1 MTFLDTVLF
10 PTELSYGSQ
19 GGPKFG
25 NVMQT
30 TPQGR
35 IGIVQRVDDPPMA
48 WSVQFKREPSATAK
62 ILSLAR
68 VAHGSLNGFRF
79 LDFLDFSTAPS
90 HQDAVDQSDAA
101 HRHLVGVG
109 DGSTTRFPL
118 SKTYSYAGQTKVRRI
133 RKPLRLAEAQA
144 ASNLDF
150 LKALATEADVHAV
163 WLGGS
168 QQTIGATVT
177 IDYETGELVF
187 GTAPSS
193 SVEIR
198 WAGYFAVP
206 VRFGPNVDEQI
217 RLIATDYGHREFD
230 SIDIIEE
237 TKEVAP
243 LVAERYPGGAS
254 RFVSVSGETVR
265 VLSFA
270 DGLFVEINPDA
281 ATASPLPV
289 RLPAITAAILGGP
302 LFHVVNIGSVDSLA
316 MQTSVGGAV
325 LTIGPGQRAEFWAGH
340 DGSGGYVWSAV

>member
-19 GGPKFG
+19 GGPRFG
-25 NVMQT
+25 NVVQV

-48 WSVQFKREPSATAK
+48 WSISFKHDAEATAA

-68 VAHGSLNGFRF
+68 IAQGSLNGFRF
-79 LDFLDFSTAPS
+79 IDFLDFSTATD
-90 HQDAVDQSDAA
+90 HQSQFSLVETS
-101 HRHLVGVG
+101 HRHLIGVG
-109 DGSTTRFPL
+109 DGTTTRFPL
-118 SKTYSYAGQTKVRRI
+118 SKTYSYGSHTKVRRI
-133 RKPLRLAEAQA
+133 RKPLRLAEAQQA
-144 ASNLDF
+144 RNIDF
-150 LKALATEADVHAV
+150 LNEAAAVSDVHAV
-163 WLGGS
+163 WLGGVS
-168 QQTIGATVT
+168 QTIGATVS

-187 GTAPSS
+187 GTAPGS
-193 SVEIR
+193 SVEIH

-206 VRFGPNVDEQI
+206 VRFGQNVDEQL
-217 RLIATDYGHREFD
+217 RLITVNYAQREFD
-230 SIDIIEE
+230 SIDLVED
-237 TKEVAP
+237 TKEMAP

-265 VLSFA
+265 TISFA
-270 DGLFVEINPDA
+270 DGLLIEINPDA

-302 LFHVVNIGSVDSLA
+302 LFHILNIGSTDSLA
-316 MQTSVGGAV
+316 VQTSAGAAV